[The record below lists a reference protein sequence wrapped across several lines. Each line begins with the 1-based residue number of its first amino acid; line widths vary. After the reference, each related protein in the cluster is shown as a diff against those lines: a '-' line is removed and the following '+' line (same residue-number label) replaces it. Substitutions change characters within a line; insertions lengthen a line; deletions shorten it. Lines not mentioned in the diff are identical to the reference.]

1 MQLNRLIKE
10 LSQENILS
18 PEIKTCIVR
27 ILSRRESRLMLPEE
41 KARVKIDKQLRNVGW
56 CIVSRN
62 EYLPN
67 STVAVKE
74 ALMVGNTESD
84 YLLFIDG
91 KAIAVVEAKREENP
105 LGDDVKKQ
113 AEDYAVSPQSW
124 YALWFEKL
132 IPLVYMANGN
142 KIYFKNMLVEDSEY
156 EELSQMHSPKKMLQ
170 MVGKKSEY
178 GVLPLLEKRGLRD
191 CQYNAEIKFEES
203 LKLGNKKNLA
213 VLATGSGKT
222 YLACLASYRLLNY
235 TSTKRILFLVDRN
248 NLARQTETE
257 FSLFDRTE
265 NQMRMGDLYT
275 INRLKKET
283 DIKSDI
289 VISTIQKLFAVLTG
303 QDIQESNEDA
313 EDEIAKND
321 EEKDNNEV
329 VELGDDLKLPPDY
342 FQLII
347 VDECHRSIYGKWKKV
362 LDYFSSATVLGLTAT
377 PTPEA
382 YAYFNNNIIEQYTY
396 DDSVVDGV
404 NVPPRIYRIITDVTE
419 HGGTIEKGSKVI
431 ETAKRSGK
439 SETHNAQTTV
449 EYGSTELD
457 RSIVNKSQ
465 IREVLMA
472 YKKAIYEDLYPEREK
487 KWEYIPKTLIFAKSD
502 SHATDIV
509 EIAKEVF
516 KTEFENDELPENF
529 VQKIT
534 YSSGDSNAL
543 IRELRTE
550 KDFRIAVTVTLVA
563 TGTDVKPLEVVLFMK
578 DVHSDVLYT
587 QMKGRGCRVISDDK
601 LKEVTPNADTK
612 ECYYIV
618 DAVGVTESEKNIPKP
633 GAGQGPK
640 RALSLEHL
648 LERLAHNEVSDDNL
662 MLLRD
667 YCSTINRR
675 YEESVLFSRHLDYF
689 ITNYGFA
696 PRKLANDINTAFAEG
711 TLVEYI
717 DPSHDNTERMA
728 LIYCLIGNLQARNKL
743 LEMQRGYMVESDD
756 RDKVLYAGFSKE
768 SARTYIENFE
778 KYLEDNKDSIEALR
792 IIYNSEDIVIT
803 HEMLIEL
810 RDRLLAESRQY
821 GVYQI
826 WKNYKILDEQGDV
839 EVLDGKENVNA
850 LTNLIQIVRYAYKKN
865 SKLTSLING
874 YAQRFTLYCGQA
886 QRVLTEDQKDIMQQI
901 AEYIINDGAIMVM
914 ELNETDTELWKRAV
928 KSFGGAALASEIQ
941 TLSKF
946 ILKVA

>member
-27 ILSRRESRLMLPEE
+27 ILSRKESRLMLPEE

-178 GVLPLLEKRGLRD
+178 GALPLLEKRGLRD

-303 QDIQESNEDA
+303 QDIQEGNEDA

-696 PRKLANDINTAFAEG
+696 PRKLVNDINTAFAEG

>member
-1 MQLNRLIKE
+1 
-10 LSQENILS
+10 
-18 PEIKTCIVR
+18 
-27 ILSRRESRLMLPEE
+27 MLPEE
-41 KARVKIDKQLRNVGW
+41 KARVKIDKQLRNAGW
-56 CIVSRN
+56 DIISRN

-67 STVAVKE
+67 STTAVKE

-84 YLLFIDG
+84 YLLFVDG

-105 LGDDVKKQ
+105 LGDEVKKQ

-170 MVGKKSEY
+170 IIGKKSEY
-178 GVLPLLEKRGLRD
+178 GALPLLEKRGLRD
-191 CQYNAEIKFEES
+191 CQYKAETKLEES

-235 TSTKRILFLVDRN
+235 TQTKRILFLADRN
-248 NLARQTETE
+248 NLAKQALSE

-265 NQMRMGDLYT
+265 NMQQMGNLYT
-275 INRLKKET
+275 IKRLRKEN
-283 DIKSDI
+283 DVNADI

-303 QDIQESNEDA
+303 QAIQDGNEDE
-313 EDEIAKND
+313 EDELAKKN
-321 EEKDNNEV
+321 EEKDSKEV
-329 VELGDDLKLPPDY
+329 VELGNDLKLPPDY

-362 LDYFSSATVLGLTAT
+362 LDYFSGATVLGLTAT

-382 YAYFNNNIIEQYTY
+382 YAFFNNNIIENYKY
-396 DDSVVDGV
+396 EDSIVDGV
-404 NVPPRIYRIITDVTE
+404 NVPSRIYRIITDVTA
-419 HGGTIEKGSKVI
+419 HGGTIEQGAKVV
-431 ETAKRSGK
+431 ETAKRTGK
-439 SETHNAQTTV
+439 SETHAAPITV
-449 EYGSTELD
+449 EYGSSELD
-457 RSIVNKSQ
+457 RSVVNKNQ
-465 IREVLMA
+465 IREVLLA
-472 YKKAIYEDLYPEREK
+472 YKKAIYEDLYPERDK
-487 KWEYIPKTLIFAKSD
+487 KWEYIPKTLIFAKD
-502 SHATDIV
+502 DNHATEIV
-509 EIAKEVF
+509 EIAEDVF
-516 KTEFENDELPENF
+516 KTEFENDILPKNY

-534 YSSGDSNAL
+534 YTAGDSDAL
-543 IRELRTE
+543 ITDLRTT

-618 DAVGVTESEKNIPKP
+618 DAVGVTESEKHIPKP
-633 GAGQGPK
+633 GVEPGPK
-640 RALSLEHL
+640 RPLSLEHL

-675 YEESVLFSRHLDYF
+675 YEESVLFGRHLDYF
-689 ITNYGFA
+689 ITSYGFA

-717 DPSHDNTERMA
+717 SPSHDNTARMA

-743 LEMQRGYMVESDD
+743 LEMQRGYMVESGDD
-756 RDKVLYAGFSKE
+756 DKVLYAGFSKE
-768 SARTYIENFE
+768 SAKTYIENFE

-792 IIYNSEDIVIT
+792 IIYNSEDTLIT
-803 HEMLIEL
+803 HEMLMEL
-810 RDRLLAESRQY
+810 QDRLLAESRQY
-821 GVYQI
+821 GAYQI
-826 WKNYKILDEQGDV
+826 WKNYKLLDEQGDV
-839 EVLDGKENVNA
+839 EALDGKANVNA

-865 SKLTSLING
+865 QKLTSLING
-874 YAQRFTLYCGQA
+874 YAQRFSLYCGRA

-901 AEYIINDGAIMVM
+901 AEYIINDGAITVM

-928 KSFGGAALASEIQ
+928 KSFGGATLASEIQ